1 MTPRDDSLAA
11 RLEASLRRDIAQLG
25 DMPDSATGRRA
36 GRRMLDVA
44 VHAPAFLC
52 LLAEPLL
59 GADGKA
65 PGAAAWAT
73 LEDCARVHLYA
84 RVLDDA
90 LDENLPLDRRNL
102 LRIQPRFW
110 RAVYGLGAR
119 HPACADAAAALIDD
133 TVAAVAID
141 DAAATACEWGRKNAH
156 LLLAPLLLSGDSA
169 AYRAVAPGLM
179 ALLAL
184 VQAGEE
190 VAQGGLAVAGMRSQL
205 AACLEHW
212 LEPAAL
218 EAMRRHGWRQAAAR
232 LLHDGEALL
241 HILTPTRPTA

>member
-1 MTPRDDSLAA
+1 MNPRDDSLAA

-25 DMPDSATGRRA
+25 AMPDSAVGRRA

-44 VHAPAFLC
+44 THAPAFLC
-52 LLAEPLL
+52 LLVEPLL
-59 GADGKA
+59 EGDS
-65 PGAAAWAT
+65 AARLAT

-102 LRIQPRFW
+102 LRIQPQYW
-110 RAVYGLGAR
+110 RAVYSLGAR
-119 HPACADAAAALIDD
+119 HPAHAAGAAALVED

-141 DAAATACEWGRKNAH
+141 DAAATPGEWGRKNAH

-169 AYRAVAPGLM
+169 AWRAAAPGLL

-184 VQAGEE
+184 DQAGDEL
-190 VAQGGLAVAGMRSQL
+190 AQGRLVTSGPRAEL

-212 LEPAAL
+212 LDPAAI
-218 EAMRRHGWRQAAAR
+218 EALRRHGWRQAAAR
-232 LLHDGEALL
+232 LLHDGAALL
-241 HILTPTRPTA
+241 RILTTNGLPA